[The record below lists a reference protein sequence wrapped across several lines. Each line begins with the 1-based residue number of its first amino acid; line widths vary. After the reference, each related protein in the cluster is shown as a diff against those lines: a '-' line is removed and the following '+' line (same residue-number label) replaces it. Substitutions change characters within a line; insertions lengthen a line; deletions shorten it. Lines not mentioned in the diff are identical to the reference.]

1 MPKGEHGHFHIIKRH
16 AKSFH
21 HLVGIALDQKGLP
34 VRLFTTNQWVTGEGM
49 ADSNLIMQ
57 SVVEFQMNVTGRMAP
72 VSKWIG
78 ALMQLF
84 QSEIKELLVKRDQ
97 EIARLA
103 VNLGNRE
110 NVLNSREHHVLS
122 ECKIDLMGRLSENLL
137 AVNS

>member
-1 MPKGEHGHFHIIKRH
+1 
-16 AKSFH
+16 
-21 HLVGIALDQKGLP
+21 
-34 VRLFTTNQWVTGEGM
+34 M